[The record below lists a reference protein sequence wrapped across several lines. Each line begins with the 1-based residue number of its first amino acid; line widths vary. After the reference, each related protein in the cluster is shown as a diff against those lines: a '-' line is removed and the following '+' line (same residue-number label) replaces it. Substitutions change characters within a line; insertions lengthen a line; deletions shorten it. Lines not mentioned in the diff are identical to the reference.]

1 MVIKECLPNSRR
13 HLFLYMANCE
23 FLGMVFSCFSDSQVI
38 SSSTDIRV
46 YFPPSQTY
54 AVNVDKSCV
63 GHKCFEGTNFEAIVD
78 SGTSFTALPLNV
90 YKAVTVEVDTYPFT
104 DLSLVDKFCY

>member
-1 MVIKECLPNSRR
+1 
-13 HLFLYMANCE
+13 
-23 FLGMVFSCFSDSQVI
+23 MVFSCSSDSKVI

-46 YFPPSQTY
+46 LFPPSQTY

-63 GHKCFEGTNFEAIVD
+63 GHKCFEGASFEAIVD

-90 YKAVTVEVDTYPFT
+90 YKAVTVEVDKYSFT
-104 DLSLVDKFCY
+104 DISLVDKFCY